1 MKSNLLSWLFALSF
15 AWAWAGLQ
23 ATEVHFDG
31 ALLSEVE
38 HSGSAS
44 VMILLSEQKMREA
57 GADRVD
63 LAVDLFLADAP
74 WPAVKVERRLETVP
88 AVLLRVSAEG
98 LAWLGESGWV
108 EAIDLDSGGS
118 GDIVDARSVAE
129 IDTVRMLG
137 FDGTGTKVAI
147 IDSGLRPDH
156 VSFQGRI
163 VDEACFCSCGG
174 GCCPN
179 GQSTQTGPGSGT
191 DNQWH
196 GTHVAG
202 IAVGGMNNA
211 GVPHGA
217 APKASIISIR
227 VLNENNRFCS
237 SADIAAALDWL
248 RVNHPDTS
256 VVNLSLST
264 DAQFEGYCDDERSW
278 TRSLASVINGL
289 AAGGTLVVS
298 SSGNRGSS
306 SEMGAP
312 ACIQGSLAV
321 GAVWKAALGSR
332 TAFECTDDITGPEVV
347 TCFSNLSEATDIVA
361 PGGSLLSADNSSPTA
376 ASIASGTSMAA
387 SLVTGCGAQLSQ
399 AFPDMGV
406 QEIRQALVASPV
418 RLSRSPMVQDYPR
431 LDCLDAFARLDL
443 QSEPEPE
450 PGSLDEPE
458 ASVFLPADDS
468 GSCPGFYIVR
478 SHSGPESQPGRFG
491 VELSLRG
498 SGRRTL
504 QGGLNFGGRATATVS
519 GFSAFSIANRN
530 DESQS
535 VSLLVNVS
543 GPGQLALER
552 RSGGQVIDRFID
564 MGILAGPTEVD
575 AIVPPGFY
583 VVSFRPQAEQSVSY
597 SVSALTSYTDRPG
610 GGFQGGVVFGGYH
623 DPARAS
629 AGSQSTGFASFC
641 VAEPFDVDV
650 RVLSRPTYGSSGARG
665 MAFSVSSSAGGALID
680 TRERP

>member
-1 MKSNLLSWLFALSF
+1 MRFKQFSWLFALGL
-15 AWAWAGLQ
+15 AWSCAGLQ
-23 ATEVHFDG
+23 AAEVQIDSG
-31 ALLSEVE
+31 LLSEIE

-44 VMILLSEQKMREA
+44 VVILLSEQRMREV

-63 LAVDLFLADAP
+63 VALDLFLADAP
-74 WPAVKVERRLETVP
+74 SEAVKVERRLETVP
-88 AVLLRVSAEG
+88 AVSLRVSPEG
-98 LAWLGESGWV
+98 LAWLRESGWV

-118 GDIVDARSVAE
+118 GDLVDARSVAE
-129 IDTVRMLG
+129 IDTLRALG
-137 FDGTGTKVAI
+137 FDGAGTKVAI

-163 VDEACFCSCGG
+163 IDEACFCSCDG

-191 DNQWH
+191 DSHWH

-202 IAVGGMNNA
+202 IAVGGLNNA

-217 APKASIISIR
+217 APEASIISIR
-227 VLNENNRFCS
+227 VLDENNRFCS

-248 RVNHPDTS
+248 RLNHPDTA

-264 DAQFEGYCDDERSW
+264 DAQFEGYCDDQRSW
-278 TRSLASVINGL
+278 TQPLASVINGL
-289 AAGGTLVVS
+289 AAGGTLVVG
-298 SSGNRGSS
+298 SSGNRGSN

-332 TAFECTDDITGPEVV
+332 TAFGCTDEVTGPEVV
-347 TCFSNLSEATDIVA
+347 TCFSDLSEVTDILA
-361 PGGSLLSADNSSPTA
+361 PGAPLLSAFNTSPTA
-376 ASIASGTSMAA
+376 AALASGTSMAA
-387 SLVTGCGAQLSQ
+387 PLVAGCAAQLSQ
-399 AFPDMGV
+399 AFPGV
-406 QEIRQALVASPV
+406 GVEEIRAALVASPL
-418 RLSRSPMVQDYPR
+418 RLSRAPMVRDYPR

-443 QSEPEPE
+443 LSEPEPE
-450 PGSLDEPE
+450 PGPVDEPE
-458 ASVFLPADDS
+458 ASVFLPADGS
-468 GSCPGFYIVR
+468 GGCPGFYVLR
-478 SHSGPESQPGRFG
+478 SHSGPESEPGRFG

-504 QGGLNFGGRATATVS
+504 QGGLNFGGRATAAVS
-519 GFSAFSIANRN
+519 GFSAFNIANRN
-530 DESQS
+530 NEPQS
-535 VSLLVNVS
+535 VSLVVTVS
-543 GPGQLALER
+543 GPGELTLER
-552 RSGGQVIDRFID
+552 RSGGQVTDRFID
-564 MGILAGPTEVD
+564 MDILAGRTEVD

-583 VVSFRPQAEQSVSY
+583 VVSFRPQAQQSVSY

-610 GGFQGGVVFGGYH
+610 GGFQGGVVFGGFH

-629 AGSQSTGFASFC
+629 AGSQSTGFAGFC
-641 VAEPFDVDV
+641 VAEPFDVDI

-665 MAFSVSSSAGGALID
+665 MAFSVSDSAGETLID
-680 TRERP
+680 TRQSP